1 MGPTLLALSTSEG
14 KARGPEPWPLNPP
27 IVLFIPFYK
36 GGVVPMRIDTR
47 TKPYIQPT
55 SHMAQSQHL
64 DPITKTKHVYI
75 VQSVISHIDILWTPH
90 FRLMRF
96 PLDDKL
102 DFCFEK
108 L

>member
-1 MGPTLLALSTSEG
+1 
-14 KARGPEPWPLNPP
+14 
-27 IVLFIPFYK
+27 
-36 GGVVPMRIDTR
+36 MRIDTR